1 MADPVV
7 HFEINGKD
15 LPKLRDFYQG
25 VFNWKINLIPEM
37 NYCLV
42 ESTGDGGI
50 GGGIGVTEG
59 PGNVTFYIQVDDLDG
74 YLRKIESRGGKTVTP
89 PTEIP
94 NVVTFATF
102 EDPEGHL
109 IGLVKS

>member
-1 MADPVV
+1 MANPVV
-7 HFEINGKD
+7 HFEVTGKD
-15 LPKLRDFYQG
+15 IQKLKDFYQG
-25 VFNWKINLIPEM
+25 VFDWEINVMPEM
-37 NYCLV
+37 NYGMV
-42 ESTGDGGI
+42 ESPGGGGI

-59 PGNVTFYIQVDDLDG
+59 AGNVMFYIEVEDLVA
-74 YLRKIESRGGKTVTP
+74 YLKKIEGRGGKTVTP
-89 PTEIP
+89 PTEVP